1 VQEPLVG
8 DMKDFKTMK
17 LPSSA
22 AFWVGGGGGG
32 EAEGWRRGGGGCPLP
47 RIRARSVTVCSRR
60 LFLRLLRDVLVTG
73 CSWNVEMIPFFSLDI
88 RLI

>member
-32 EAEGWRRGGGGCPLP
+32 EVEGRWRGGGGVAEGWWWMSPP
-47 RIRARSVTVCSRR
+47 SHQSA
-60 LFLRLLRDVLVTG
+60 LRDSVFTAALSSVIAGCTG
-73 CSWNVEMIPFFSLDI
+73 NRM
-88 RLI
+88 

>member
-1 VQEPLVG
+1 MQEPLVG

-32 EAEGWRRGGGGCPLP
+32 EVEGRWRGGGGVVVDVPSLASE
-47 RIRARSVTVCSRR
+47 RA
-60 LFLRLLRDVLVTG
+60 
-73 CSWNVEMIPFFSLDI
+73 P
-88 RLI
+88 